1 MGLFNFYNHVLWL
14 ISQCSSRTAPSMPLN
29 LDYSNDT
36 STSTSVNLTW
46 DMPTSPN
53 GVIESYTLQIDD
65 VSTISTPV
73 SVPNVTN
80 INGSLTVYTLTGL
93 LPFHTYELVLY
104 ALTDRGAG
112 PGSTPLTVYTLEDCK
127 WVGVGKMWGEG

>member
-1 MGLFNFYNHVLWL
+1 
-14 ISQCSSRTAPSMPLN
+14 MPLS
-29 LDYSNDT
+29 LDYTND
-36 STSTSVNLTW
+36 TSTSVNLTW

-73 SVPNVTN
+73 SIPNVPN
-80 INGSLTVYTLTGL
+80 IDGSLIVYTLTGL

-104 ALTDRGAG
+104 ALTDRGSG
-112 PGSTPLTVYTLEDCK
+112 PGSTPLTVYTLEDCE